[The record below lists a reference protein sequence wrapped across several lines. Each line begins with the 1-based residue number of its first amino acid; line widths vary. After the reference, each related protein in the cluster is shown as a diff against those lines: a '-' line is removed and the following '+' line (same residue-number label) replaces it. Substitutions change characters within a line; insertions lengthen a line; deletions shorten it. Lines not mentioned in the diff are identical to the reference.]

1 MRALRRIASITLV
14 AAVLSTVGCAAVTG
28 GADRSTTY
36 RIAIEFSNVLNIPS
50 GARVLVDGVRSGML
64 ADVTLR
70 GDRAIAD
77 VDIDRDVRLT
87 TNTRAELRQ
96 ETLLGDL
103 YIALS
108 TRRGSATDA
117 TLVDGGRIPLSQTSP
132 PDNVETVMLS
142 VSQFL
147 NGGLIGRIQTSLA
160 EVNAAL
166 PSDKGELSALTKNA
180 ARQLIELAHNA
191 DRLDRV
197 IVRGS
202 SIVRTLADNRE
213 TIERAFTVG
222 PRRFGKMQDMF
233 LSLVG
238 LISDLRILTKPGTA
252 LLAEPT
258 YSDVKAMLSTVDPW
272 LMEIAN
278 SDRSLGVN
286 AVAVRDLITR
296 RIVPFLSGGGEIDF
310 TRTTDLQGRA
320 SALTDVLRGIGV
332 V

>member
-1 MRALRRIASITLV
+1 MRVVRWIATITLV
-14 AAVLSTVGCAAVTG
+14 AAVLATAGCAAVTG

-50 GARVLVDGVRSGML
+50 GARVLVDGVRSGTL
-64 ADVTLR
+64 ADVTLH
-70 GDRAIAD
+70 GDLAVAD
-77 VDIDRDVRLT
+77 VDVDRDVRLT
-87 TNTRAELRQ
+87 KSTRAELRQ

-103 YIALS
+103 YIALTTQRDS
-108 TRRGSATDA
+108 PTEEA
-117 TLVDGGRIPLSQTSP
+117 LVGGDRIPLSHTSP

-142 VSQFL
+142 VSEFL
-147 NGGLIGRIQTSLA
+147 NGGLVGRIQTSLA

-166 PSDKGELSALTKNA
+166 PSDKGELSALAKNA
-180 ARQLIELAHNA
+180 TRQLIEVGQNT
-191 DRLDRV
+191 DRLEQI

-202 SIVRTLADNRE
+202 GIVQTLADNRK
-213 TIERAFTVG
+213 TIERAFAVG
-222 PRRFGKMQDMF
+222 PGRFGKMQEMF

-238 LISDLRILTKPGTA
+238 LISDLRILTKPGGA

-258 YSDVKAMLSTVDPW
+258 YSDLKAMLSTVDPW
-272 LMEIAN
+272 LIEIAN

-286 AVAVRDLITR
+286 AVAVRDLIAR
-296 RIVPFLSGGGEIDF
+296 RIVPFLSGRGEIDF
-310 TRTTDLQGRA
+310 TQTTDLQGRA

>member
-1 MRALRRIASITLV
+1 MLT
-14 AAVLSTVGCAAVTG
+14 TVGCGAITG
-28 GADRSTTY
+28 GADRSSSY
-36 RIAIEFSNVLNIPS
+36 RISIEFSNVLNIPS
-50 GARVLVDGVRSGML
+50 GARVLVDGVRSGTL

-70 GDRAIAD
+70 GDLAVAD
-77 VDIDRDVRLT
+77 VDIDRNVRLST
-87 TNTRAELRQ
+87 STRAELRQ

-103 YIALS
+103 YIAL
-108 TRRGSATDA
+108 TTQGDPAAETA
-117 TLVDGGRIPLSQTSP
+117 LADGGRIPLDQTSP

-142 VSQFL
+142 LSQFL
-147 NGGLIGRIQTSLA
+147 NGGLLGRMQMTLA
-160 EVNAAL
+160 DVNAAL

-180 ARQLIELAHNA
+180 AKQLIEVGQNA
-191 DRLDRV
+191 DRLDQV

-202 SIVRTLADNRE
+202 GIVQTLADKRE
-213 TIERAFTVG
+213 TIEKAFTVG
-222 PRRFGKMQDMF
+222 PRRFGKMQEMF

-278 SDRSLGVN
+278 SDRSFGVN

-320 SALTDVLRGIGV
+320 TALTDVLRGIGV